1 MEYRVITRGFVLSDA
16 MKTYIDRRLEKVD
29 RVLRESDITSMEI
42 RIEKDAENYV
52 VKVILNM
59 RGEMIN
65 VEERNSDVYTAI
77 DFVSDAL
84 EKRVKKTKDKMRIR
98 HKSGVRGLAESMM
111 DEMKVEKEEEEDK
124 IVSEKRLPLLQMDLE
139 EALLQMETMD
149 HMFLV
154 FRNID
159 TGEINLLFR
168 KDEKK
173 YGLIEF
179 YE

>member
-1 MEYRVITRGFVLSDA
+1 MEYRVITRGFELSDA
-16 MKTYIDRRLEKVD
+16 MKAYIDRRLEKVD
-29 RVLRESDITSMEI
+29 RVLREDDVTSMEI

-52 VKVILNM
+52 VKIILNM

-84 EKRVKKTKDKMRIR
+84 EKRVKKAKDKMRVR
-98 HKSGVRGLAESMM
+98 HKSGVRGLAESMLN
-111 DEMKVEKEEEEDK
+111 EVKAEEEEDK

>member
-1 MEYRVITRGFVLSDA
+1 MEYRVITRGVELSDA
-16 MKTYIDRRLEKVD
+16 MKNYIDKKFEKVD
-29 RVLRESDITSMEI
+29 RVLKEDDVTSMEV

-52 VKVILNM
+52 VKIILNM
-59 RGEMIN
+59 KGEMIN
-65 VEERNSDVYTAI
+65 VEEKNSDVYTAI

-84 EKRVKKTKDKMRIR
+84 EKRVKKVKDKMRVR

-111 DEMKVEKEEEEDK
+111 DEIKISEEEDQ

-139 EALLQMETMD
+139 EALLQMKTMN
-149 HMFLV
+149 HLFLV

-168 KDEKK
+168 KNEKG

>member
-1 MEYRVITRGFVLSDA
+1 VEYRVITRGFELSDA
-16 MKTYIDRRLEKVD
+16 MKAYIDRRLEKVD
-29 RVLRESDITSMEI
+29 RVLREDDVTSMEI

-52 VKVILNM
+52 VKIILNM

-84 EKRVKKTKDKMRIR
+84 EKRVKKAKDKMRVR
-98 HKSGVRGLAESMM
+98 HKSGVRGLAESMLN
-111 DEMKVEKEEEEDK
+111 EVKAEEEEDK

>member
-1 MEYRVITRGFVLSDA
+1 MEYRVITRGLELSDA
-16 MKTYIDRRLEKVD
+16 MKNYIDKKLEKVD
-29 RVLRESDITSMEI
+29 RVLKEDDVTSMEV

-52 VKVILNM
+52 VKIILNM
-59 RGEMIN
+59 KGEMIN
-65 VEERNSDVYTAI
+65 VEEKNSDVYTAI

-84 EKRVKKTKDKMRIR
+84 EKRVKKVKDKMRVR

-111 DEMKVEKEEEEDK
+111 DEIKISEEEDQ

-139 EALLQMETMD
+139 EALLQMETMN
-149 HMFLV
+149 HLFLV

-168 KDEKK
+168 KNEKG

>member
-1 MEYRVITRGFVLSDA
+1 MEYRVITRGLELSDA
-16 MKTYIDRRLEKVD
+16 MKNYIDKKFEKVD
-29 RVLRESDITSMEI
+29 RVLKEDDVTSMEV

-52 VKVILNM
+52 VKIILNM
-59 RGEMIN
+59 KGEMIN
-65 VEERNSDVYTAI
+65 VEEKNSDVYTAI

-84 EKRVKKTKDKMRIR
+84 EKRVKKVKDKMRVR

-111 DEMKVEKEEEEDK
+111 DEIKISEEEDQ

-139 EALLQMETMD
+139 EALLQMEAMN
-149 HMFLV
+149 HLFLV

-168 KDEKK
+168 KNEKG

>member
-1 MEYRVITRGFVLSDA
+1 MEYRVITRGFELSDA
-16 MKTYIDRRLEKVD
+16 MKTYIDRKLEKVD
-29 RVLRESDITSMEI
+29 RVLREDDVTSMEI

-52 VKVILNM
+52 VKIILNM

-84 EKRVKKTKDKMRIR
+84 EKRVKKAKDKMRVR
-98 HKSGVRGLAESMM
+98 HKSGVRGLAESMLN
-111 DEMKVEKEEEEDK
+111 EVKAEEEEDK

>member
-1 MEYRVITRGFVLSDA
+1 MEYRVITRGLELSDA
-16 MKTYIDRRLEKVD
+16 MKNYIDKKFEKVD
-29 RVLRESDITSMEI
+29 RVLKEDDVTSMEV

-52 VKVILNM
+52 VKIILNM
-59 RGEMIN
+59 KGEIIN
-65 VEERNSDVYTAI
+65 VEEKNSDVYTAI
-77 DFVSDAL
+77 DLVSDAL
-84 EKRVKKTKDKMRIR
+84 EKRVKKVKDKMRVR

-111 DEMKVEKEEEEDK
+111 DETKISEEEDQ

-139 EALLQMETMD
+139 EALLQMETMN
-149 HMFLV
+149 HLFLV

-168 KDEKK
+168 KNEKG

>member
-1 MEYRVITRGFVLSDA
+1 MEYRIITRGLELSDA

-29 RVLRESDITSMEI
+29 RVLREDDVTSMEI

-52 VKVILNM
+52 VKIILNM
-59 RGEMIN
+59 RGEMVN
-65 VEERNSDVYTAI
+65 VEEKNSDVYTAI

-84 EKRVKKTKDKMRIR
+84 EKRVKKIKDKMRVR
-98 HKSGVRGLAESMM
+98 HKSGVRGLAESMVN
-111 DEMKVEKEEEEDK
+111 ETEVEEEDN
-124 IVSEKRLPLLQMDLE
+124 IVSERRLPLLQMDLE

-168 KDEKK
+168 KDDKK